1 MSHNKVIFFLIIGI
15 ISSLIIL
22 QFDYENDLEVL
33 LDKSGPFIGANFVN
47 DLGYYGEGIKIGVI
61 DTGVDYFHPDL
72 YGFGPDGKI
81 INGYNYINENNPP
94 LDTNGHGT
102 EVVGIIAADGK
113 LKGIAPKSSIIAYKV
128 SDDGSSVSPQLIIK
142 AIEQAIEDEV
152 DIINISLGVNRTNS
166 KIDQAVNEAVE
177 SGIVVVTA
185 AGNDGPGLNTIGTP
199 GKNVNAITVGASY
212 NNITASLVATLEVE
226 GKQFQVLPMIGTKQ
240 LAEPITAE
248 IVFGEFGRGSDLIES
263 YTDSI
268 VLVERG
274 SDVEGEIVFFSDKEF
289 NVANVGGKAI
299 IVYNNE
305 PGIFFGELIH
315 EFIDTDYQP
324 RIPALSISKEDGMFL
339 KELVQNKTK
348 GVLNVFYN
356 PDFVAYFSSRGPVSS
371 FYIKPDLVAPGA
383 FINTTLT
390 DGRYNF
396 TSGTS
401 FAAPHVT
408 GAVALLLQKNP
419 ELKPNEI
426 KSILITTTDLVEG
439 PYGNKF
445 PLEAA
450 GSGRLNVTRAFNANL
465 IILPHSMTFNLS
477 SEKQTQSEMLELV
490 PIDGNLHDVNV
501 KFVGPDIV
509 NFDFQQRDEFLEVTI
524 SISEEVFGDYQGAFV
539 VEYDN
544 TEYHVP
550 ILVHKTQGAIN
561 VFEEEGKLNFE
572 ISHPNG
578 WSYAKISVINK
589 DSAKTD
595 TTSVT
600 PKKDSTISVTE
611 SGEHWV
617 IAKINSNGTTFDA
630 YEVVNIKTVPKTNFD
645 FSKFLDIPER
655 PIIIVLV
662 IGVIISLVGLK
673 LRN

>member
-1 MSHNKVIFFLIIGI
+1 M
-15 ISSLIIL
+15 
-22 QFDYENDLEVL
+22 QFDYENDLEAL

-102 EVVGIIAADGK
+102 EVVGIIAADGE

-128 SDDGSSVSPQLIIK
+128 SVDGNSVSPQLIIK
-142 AIEQAIEDEV
+142 AIEQAIKDEV

-166 KIDQAVNEAVE
+166 KIDQAVNEAIE

-185 AGNDGPGLNTIGTP
+185 AGNDGPGLSTIGTP
-199 GKNVNAITVGASY
+199 GKNVNVITVGASY

-248 IVFGEFGRGSDLIES
+248 IVFGEFGRESDLIES

-274 SDVEGEIVFFSDKEF
+274 SDVEGEIVFFSDKEY

-305 PGIFFGELIH
+305 PRIFFGELIH
-315 EFIDTDYQP
+315 EFIDTNYQP

-348 GVLNVFYN
+348 GVLNVFYH

-371 FYIKPDLVAPGA
+371 FYIKPDLVAPGV

-426 KSILITTTDLVEG
+426 KSILVTTTDFVEDA
-439 PYGNKF
+439 YENKF

-465 IILPHSMTFNLS
+465 IILPHSLTFYLS

-509 NFDFQQRDEFLEVTI
+509 NFDFQQKDEFLEVII
-524 SISEEVFGDYQGAFV
+524 SISEEVFGDYQAALV
-539 VEYDN
+539 VKSDN

-589 DSAKTD
+589 DSGKTD

-600 PKKDSTISVTE
+600 PKKDSSISVTK

-617 IAKINSNGTTFDA
+617 IAKIDSNGTTFDA
-630 YEVVNIKTVPKTNFD
+630 YEVVNVKTVPKANFN

-655 PIIIVLV
+655 PIIIVVV

>member
-1 MSHNKVIFFLIIGI
+1 VSQNKVIFFLIIGI

-22 QFDYENDLEVL
+22 QFDYENDLETL

-102 EVVGIIAADGK
+102 EVVGIIAADGE

-128 SDDGSSVSPQLIIK
+128 SDDGNSVLPQLIIK
-142 AIEQAIEDEV
+142 AIEQAIKDEV
-152 DIINISLGVNRTNS
+152 DIINISLGVNKTNS
-166 KIDQAVNEAVE
+166 KIDQAVNKAIE

-185 AGNDGPGLNTIGTP
+185 AGNDGPGLSTIGTP
-199 GKNVNAITVGASY
+199 GRNVNVITVGASY

-248 IVFGEFGRGSDLIES
+248 IVFGEFGRESDLIGS
-263 YTDSI
+263 YADSI

-274 SDVEGEIVFFSDKEF
+274 SDVEGEIVFFSDKEY
-289 NVANVGGKAI
+289 NIANVGGRAI

-305 PGIFFGELIH
+305 PRIFFGELIH
-315 EFIDTDYQP
+315 EFVDANYQP

-348 GVLNVFYN
+348 GVLNVFYH

-390 DGRYNF
+390 EGRYNF

-426 KSILITTTDLVEG
+426 KSILVTTTDFVEDA
-439 PYGNKF
+439 YENKF

-465 IILPHSMTFNLS
+465 IILPHSLTFNLS
-477 SEKQTQSEMLELV
+477 SEKQTRSEMLELV
-490 PIDGNLHDVNV
+490 PIDGNFHDVNV

-509 NFDFQQRDEFLEVTI
+509 NFDFRQKDEFLEVTI
-524 SISEEVFGDYQGAFV
+524 SIPEEIFGDYQGALV
-539 VEYDN
+539 VESDN

-589 DSAKTD
+589 DSGKTD

-600 PKKDSTISVTE
+600 PKKDSSISVTK

-617 IAKINSNGTTFDA
+617 IAKIDSNGTTFDA
-630 YEVVNIKTVPKTNFD
+630 YEVVNVKTVPKANFN
-645 FSKFLDIPER
+645 FSKFLDVPER
-655 PIIIVLV
+655 PIIIVVV
-662 IGVIISLVGLK
+662 IGVLISLVGLK

>member
-1 MSHNKVIFFLIIGI
+1 VSQNKVIFFLIIGI

-22 QFDYENDLEVL
+22 QFDYENDLEAL
-33 LDKSGPFIGANFVN
+33 LDKSGPFIGTNFVN

-81 INGYNYINENNPP
+81 INGYNYINENNAP
-94 LDTNGHGT
+94 LDTSGHGT
-102 EVVGIIAADGK
+102 QVVGIIAADGE
-113 LKGIAPKSSIIAYKV
+113 LKGIAPKSSIIIYKV
-128 SDDGSSVSPQLIIK
+128 SDDGKFVPFHLIIK

-152 DIINISLGVNRTNS
+152 DIINISLGVNRTNA
-166 KIDQAVNEAVE
+166 KIDQAVNEAIE

-185 AGNDGPGLNTIGTP
+185 AGNNGPGLSTIGTP

-248 IVFGEFGRGSDLIES
+248 IVFGKFGRESDLIEG
-263 YTDSI
+263 YTDSM

-274 SDVEGEIVFFSDKEF
+274 SDVEGEIVFFSDKEY

-299 IVYNNE
+299 IVYNNK

-324 RIPALSISKEDGMFL
+324 RIPVLSISKEDGMFL

-371 FYIKPDLVAPGA
+371 FYIKPDLVAPGV

-390 DGRYNF
+390 EGRYNF

-408 GAVALLLQKNP
+408 GAAALLLQKNP

-426 KSILITTTDLVEG
+426 KSILVTTTDFVEDA
-439 PYGNKF
+439 YGNKF
-445 PLEAA
+445 PLEAT

-465 IILPHSMTFNLS
+465 IILPHSLTFNLS

-490 PIDGNLHDVNV
+490 PIDGKLHDVNV

-509 NFDFQQRDEFLEVTI
+509 NFDFQQKDEFLEVTV
-524 SISEEVFGDYQGAFV
+524 SIPEEVFGDHQGALV
-539 VEYDN
+539 IESDN

-589 DSAKTD
+589 DSGKTD

-600 PKKDSTISVTE
+600 PKKDSSISVTY

-617 IAKINSNGTTFDA
+617 LAKIDSNGTTFDA
-630 YEVVNIKTVPKTNFD
+630 YEVVNVKTVPKANFD
-645 FSKFLDIPER
+645 FSKFLGIPER

-662 IGVIISLVGLK
+662 IGVLISLVGLK

>member
-1 MSHNKVIFFLIIGI
+1 VSQNKVIFFLIIGI

-22 QFDYENDLEVL
+22 QFDYENDLETL

-102 EVVGIIAADGK
+102 EVVGIIAADGE

-128 SDDGSSVSPQLIIK
+128 SVDGNSVSPQLIIK
-142 AIEQAIEDEV
+142 AIEQAIKDEV

-166 KIDQAVNEAVE
+166 KIDQAVNAAIE

-185 AGNDGPGLNTIGTP
+185 AGNDGPGLSTIGTP
-199 GKNVNAITVGASY
+199 GKNVNVITVGASY
-212 NNITASLVATLEVE
+212 NNSTASLVATLEVE

-240 LAEPITAE
+240 LAESITAE
-248 IVFGEFGRGSDLIES
+248 IVFGEFGRESDLIGS

-274 SDVEGEIVFFSDKEF
+274 SDVEGEIVFFSDKEY
-289 NVANVGGKAI
+289 NIANVGGRAI

-305 PGIFFGELIH
+305 PRIFFGELIH
-315 EFIDTDYQP
+315 EFVDANYQP

-348 GVLNVFYN
+348 GVLNVFYH

-390 DGRYNF
+390 EGRYNF

-426 KSILITTTDLVEG
+426 KSILVTTTDFVEDA
-439 PYGNKF
+439 YKNKF

-465 IILPHSMTFNLS
+465 IILPHSLTFNLS
-477 SEKQTQSEMLELV
+477 SEKQTRSEMLELV
-490 PIDGNLHDVNV
+490 PIDGNFHDVNV

-509 NFDFQQRDEFLEVTI
+509 NFDFQQKDEFLEVTI
-524 SISEEVFGDYQGAFV
+524 SIPEEIFGDYQGALV
-539 VEYDN
+539 VESDN

-589 DSAKTD
+589 DSGKTD

-600 PKKDSTISVTE
+600 PKKDSSISVTK

-617 IAKINSNGTTFDA
+617 IAKIESNGTTFDA
-630 YEVVNIKTVPKTNFD
+630 YEVVNVKTVPKANFN
-645 FSKFLDIPER
+645 FSEFLDIPER
-655 PIIIVLV
+655 PIIIVVV
-662 IGVIISLVGLK
+662 IGVLISLVGLK

>member
-1 MSHNKVIFFLIIGI
+1 MSQNKVIFFLIIGI

-22 QFDYENDLEVL
+22 QFDYENDLETL

-102 EVVGIIAADGK
+102 EVVGIIAADGE

-128 SDDGSSVSPQLIIK
+128 SVDGNSVSPQLIIK
-142 AIEQAIEDEV
+142 AIEQAIKDEV

-166 KIDQAVNEAVE
+166 KIDQAVNEAINN
-177 SGIVVVTA
+177 GIVVVTA
-185 AGNDGPGLNTIGTP
+185 AGNDGPGPSTIGTP
-199 GKNVNAITVGASY
+199 GKNVNVITVGASY

-248 IVFGEFGRGSDLIES
+248 IVFGEFGRESDLIES

-274 SDVEGEIVFFSDKEF
+274 SDVEGEIVFFSDKEY

-305 PGIFFGELIH
+305 PRIFLGELIH
-315 EFIDTDYQP
+315 EFIDTNYQP

-348 GVLNVFYN
+348 GVINVFYH

-371 FYIKPDLVAPGA
+371 FYIKPDLVAPGV
-383 FINTTLT
+383 FINTTQT
-390 DGRYNF
+390 DGGYNF

-426 KSILITTTDLVEG
+426 KSILVTTTDFVEDA
-439 PYGNKF
+439 YKNKF
-445 PLEAA
+445 P
-450 GSGRLNVTRAFNANL
+450 F
-465 IILPHSMTFNLS
+465 
-477 SEKQTQSEMLELV
+477 
-490 PIDGNLHDVNV
+490 
-501 KFVGPDIV
+501 
-509 NFDFQQRDEFLEVTI
+509 
-524 SISEEVFGDYQGAFV
+524 
-539 VEYDN
+539 
-544 TEYHVP
+544 
-550 ILVHKTQGAIN
+550 
-561 VFEEEGKLNFE
+561 
-572 ISHPNG
+572 
-578 WSYAKISVINK
+578 
-589 DSAKTD
+589 
-595 TTSVT
+595 
-600 PKKDSTISVTE
+600 
-611 SGEHWV
+611 
-617 IAKINSNGTTFDA
+617 
-630 YEVVNIKTVPKTNFD
+630 
-645 FSKFLDIPER
+645 
-655 PIIIVLV
+655 
-662 IGVIISLVGLK
+662 
-673 LRN
+673 

>member
-1 MSHNKVIFFLIIGI
+1 MIF
-15 ISSLIIL
+15 
-22 QFDYENDLEVL
+22 QFDFENDLELL
-33 LDKSGPFIGANFVN
+33 LDRSGPFIGANFVN
-47 DLGYYGEGIKIGVI
+47 DLGYDGEGIRIGVI

-81 INGYNYINENNPP
+81 ISGYNYIDENDEPR
-94 LDTNGHGT
+94 DTSGHGT
-102 EVVGIIAADGK
+102 EVTGIIAADGK

-128 SDDGSSVSPQLIIK
+128 SDDGESVSPQLIIK
-142 AIEQAIEDEV
+142 AINQAIEDEV

-166 KIDQAVNEAVE
+166 KIDQAVNEAINN
-177 SGIVVVTA
+177 GIVVVVA
-185 AGNDGPGLNTIGTP
+185 AGNDGPELSTIGSP

-240 LAEPITAE
+240 LEEPITAE
-248 IVFGEFGRGSDLIES
+248 IVFGEFGRESDLIGR

-274 SDVEGEIVFFSDKEF
+274 SDVEGEIVFFSDKEY
-289 NVANVGGKAI
+289 NVANAGGKAI
-299 IVYNNE
+299 LVYNSE

-315 EFIDTDYQP
+315 EFVDASYQP
-324 RIPALSISKEDGMFL
+324 RIPALSMSKEDGIFL
-339 KELVQNKTK
+339 KELLQNKTK

-356 PDFVAYFSSRGPVSS
+356 PDFVASFSSRGPVSS

-390 DGRYNF
+390 GGRYNF

-408 GAVALLLQKNP
+408 GAAALLLQKNP

-426 KSILITTTDLVEG
+426 KSILSTTTDFVEDA
-439 PYGNKF
+439 YENKF

-465 IILPHSMTFNLS
+465 IILPPSLTFNLS
-477 SEKQTQSEMLELV
+477 SEKQTQSEMLEII
-490 PIDGNLHDVNV
+490 PIDSNLHDVDV
-501 KFVGPDIV
+501 RFVGPDIV
-509 NFDFQQRDEFLEVTI
+509 NFDFQQRDEFLEVAI
-524 SISEEVFGDYQGAFV
+524 SIPEDVFGEYQGALV
-539 VEYDN
+539 VEYNN

-550 ILVHKTQGAIN
+550 VLVHKTQGAIN
-561 VFEEEGKLNFE
+561 VFDEEGKLNFE
-572 ISHPNG
+572 VSHPNG
-578 WSYAKISVINK
+578 WSYAKISVISK
-589 DSAKTD
+589 DSGKTD
-595 TTSVT
+595 TTSAT
-600 PKKDSTISVTE
+600 PKKDSSISVTE
-611 SGEHWV
+611 SGEYWV
-617 IAKINSNGTTFDA
+617 IAKIDSNGTTFDA
-630 YEVVNIKTVPKTNFD
+630 YEVVDVKTAAKANFD
-645 FSKFLDIPER
+645 FIKFLDIPER
-655 PIIIVLV
+655 PMIIVLV
-662 IGVIISLVGLK
+662 IGVIISLVGLR

>member
-1 MSHNKVIFFLIIGI
+1 MGI

-22 QFDYENDLEVL
+22 QFDYENDLETL

-102 EVVGIIAADGK
+102 EVVGIIAADGE

-128 SDDGSSVSPQLIIK
+128 SVDGNSVSPQLIIK
-142 AIEQAIEDEV
+142 AIEQAIKDEV

-166 KIDQAVNEAVE
+166 KIDQAVNAAIE

-185 AGNDGPGLNTIGTP
+185 AGNDGPGLSTIGTP
-199 GKNVNAITVGASY
+199 GKNVNVITVGASY
-212 NNITASLVATLEVE
+212 NNSTASLVATLEVE

-240 LAEPITAE
+240 LAESITAE
-248 IVFGEFGRGSDLIES
+248 IVFGEFGRESDLIGS
-263 YTDSI
+263 YADSI

-274 SDVEGEIVFFSDKEF
+274 SDVEGEIVFFSDKEY
-289 NVANVGGKAI
+289 NIANVGGRAI

-305 PGIFFGELIH
+305 PRIFFGELIH
-315 EFIDTDYQP
+315 EFVDANYQP
-324 RIPALSISKEDGMFL
+324 RIPALSISKEDGIFL

-348 GVLNVFYN
+348 GVLNVFYH

-390 DGRYNF
+390 EGRYNF

-426 KSILITTTDLVEG
+426 KSILVTTTDFVEDA
-439 PYGNKF
+439 YENKF

-465 IILPHSMTFNLS
+465 IILPHSLTFNLS

-490 PIDGNLHDVNV
+490 PIDGNFHDVNV
-501 KFVGPDIV
+501 KFVGSDIV
-509 NFDFQQRDEFLEVTI
+509 NFDFQQKDEFLEVTI
-524 SISEEVFGDYQGAFV
+524 SIPEEIFGDYQGALV
-539 VEYDN
+539 VESDN

-589 DSAKTD
+589 DSGKTD

-600 PKKDSTISVTE
+600 PKKDSSISVTK

-617 IAKINSNGTTFDA
+617 IAKIESNGTTFDA
-630 YEVVNIKTVPKTNFD
+630 YEVVNVKTVPKANFN
-645 FSKFLDIPER
+645 FSEFLDIPER
-655 PIIIVLV
+655 PIIIVVV
-662 IGVIISLVGLK
+662 IGVLISLVGLK

>member
-1 MSHNKVIFFLIIGI
+1 MSQNKIIFFLIIGI

-22 QFDYENDLEVL
+22 QFDYENDLETL
-33 LDKSGPFIGANFVN
+33 LDKSSPFIGANFVN

-72 YGFGPDGKI
+72 YGFGPDGKV

-102 EVVGIIAADGK
+102 EVVGIIAADGE

-128 SDDGSSVSPQLIIK
+128 SDDGNSVSPQLIVK
-142 AIEQAIEDEV
+142 AIEQAIKDEV
-152 DIINISLGVNRTNS
+152 DIINISLGVNRTNL
-166 KIDQAVNEAVE
+166 KIDQAVNEAIE

-185 AGNDGPGLNTIGTP
+185 AGNDGPGLSTIGTP
-199 GKNVNAITVGASY
+199 GKNVNVITVGASY

-248 IVFGEFGRGSDLIES
+248 IVFGEFGRESDLIES

-274 SDVEGEIVFFSDKEF
+274 SDVEGEIVFFSDKEY

-305 PGIFFGELIH
+305 PRIFLGELIH
-315 EFIDTDYQP
+315 EFIDTNYQP

-348 GVLNVFYN
+348 GVINVFYH

-371 FYIKPDLVAPGA
+371 FYIKPDLVAPGV
-383 FINTTLT
+383 FINTTQT

-426 KSILITTTDLVEG
+426 KSILVTTTDFVEDA
-439 PYGNKF
+439 YENKF
-445 PLEAA
+445 PFEAT

-465 IILPHSMTFNLS
+465 IILPHSLTFYLS

-509 NFDFQQRDEFLEVTI
+509 NFDFQQKDEFLEVTI
-524 SISEEVFGDYQGAFV
+524 SISEEVFGDYQAALV
-539 VEYDN
+539 VKSDN

-578 WSYAKISVINK
+578 WTYAKISVINK
-589 DSAKTD
+589 DSGKTD

-600 PKKDSTISVTE
+600 PKKDSSISVTE

-617 IAKINSNGTTFDA
+617 IAKIDSNGTTFDA
-630 YEVVNIKTVPKTNFD
+630 YEVVDVKTAAKESFG

-655 PIIIVLV
+655 PIIIVVV

>member
-1 MSHNKVIFFLIIGI
+1 MSQNKVIFFLIIGV

-22 QFDYENDLEVL
+22 QFDYENDLEIL
-33 LDKSGPFIGANFVN
+33 LDKSGPFIGTNFVN

-102 EVVGIIAADGK
+102 EVVGIIAADGE

-128 SDDGSSVSPQLIIK
+128 SDDGSSVPPQLIVK
-142 AIEQAIEDEV
+142 AIEQAIEDKV

-166 KIDQAVNEAVE
+166 KIDQAVNEAIE

-185 AGNDGPGLNTIGTP
+185 AGNDGPGLGTIGTP
-199 GKNVNAITVGASY
+199 GKNVNVITVGASY

-248 IVFGEFGRGSDLIES
+248 IVFGKFGRESDLIGS
-263 YTDSI
+263 YTDSM

-274 SDVEGEIVFFSDKEF
+274 SDIEGEIVFFSDKEY
-289 NVANVGGKAI
+289 NIANVGGKAI
-299 IVYNNE
+299 IVFNNE

-348 GVLNVFYN
+348 GVINVFYN

-390 DGRYNF
+390 EGRYNF

-408 GAVALLLQKNP
+408 GAAALLLEKNP

-426 KSILITTTDLVEG
+426 KSILITTTDFVED

-465 IILPHSMTFNLS
+465 IILPPSLVFHLS

-490 PIDGNLHDVNV
+490 SIDGNLHDVKV
-501 KFVGPDIV
+501 RFVGPDIV
-509 NFDFQQRDEFLEVTI
+509 NFDFEQKDEFLEVTI
-524 SISEEVFGDYQGAFV
+524 SIPEDVFGEYQGAFII
-539 VEYDN
+539 ESDN

-550 ILVHKTQGAIN
+550 ILVHKTQGVIN

-572 ISHPNG
+572 VSHPNG
-578 WSYAKISVINK
+578 WSYAKILVINK
-589 DSAKTD
+589 DSGKTD

-600 PKKDSTISVTE
+600 PKKDSSISVTY

-617 IAKINSNGTTFDA
+617 IAKIDSNGTTFDA
-630 YEVVNIKTVPKTNFD
+630 YEVVNVQTVSKANFD

-662 IGVIISLVGLK
+662 VGVIISLVGLRV
-673 LRN
+673 RN

>member
-1 MSHNKVIFFLIIGI
+1 MSQNKVIFFLIIGI

-22 QFDYENDLEVL
+22 QFDYENDLETL

-102 EVVGIIAADGK
+102 EVVGIIAADGE

-128 SDDGSSVSPQLIIK
+128 SVDGNSVSPQLIIK
-142 AIEQAIEDEV
+142 AIEQAIKDEV

-166 KIDQAVNEAVE
+166 KIDQAVNAAIE

-185 AGNDGPGLNTIGTP
+185 AGNDGPGLSTIGTP
-199 GKNVNAITVGASY
+199 GKNVNVITVGASY
-212 NNITASLVATLEVE
+212 NNSTASLVATLEVE

-240 LAEPITAE
+240 LAESITAE
-248 IVFGEFGRGSDLIES
+248 IVFGKFGRESDLIGS
-263 YTDSI
+263 YADSI

-274 SDVEGEIVFFSDKEF
+274 SDVEGEIVFFSDKEY
-289 NVANVGGKAI
+289 NIANVGGRAI

-305 PGIFFGELIH
+305 PRIFFGELIH
-315 EFIDTDYQP
+315 EFVDANYQP
-324 RIPALSISKEDGMFL
+324 RIPALSISKEDGIFL

-348 GVLNVFYN
+348 GVLNVFYH

-390 DGRYNF
+390 EGRYNF

-426 KSILITTTDLVEG
+426 KSILVTTTDFVEDA
-439 PYGNKF
+439 YENKF

-465 IILPHSMTFNLS
+465 IILPHSLTFNLS

-490 PIDGNLHDVNV
+490 PIDGNFHDVNV
-501 KFVGPDIV
+501 KFVGSDIV
-509 NFDFQQRDEFLEVTI
+509 NFDFQQKDEFLEVTI
-524 SISEEVFGDYQGAFV
+524 SIPEEIFGDYQGALV
-539 VEYDN
+539 VESDN

-589 DSAKTD
+589 DSGKTD

-600 PKKDSTISVTE
+600 PKKDSSISVTK

-617 IAKINSNGTTFDA
+617 IAKIESNGTTFDA
-630 YEVVNIKTVPKTNFD
+630 YEVVNVKTVPKANFN
-645 FSKFLDIPER
+645 FSEFLDIPER
-655 PIIIVLV
+655 PIIIVVV
-662 IGVIISLVGLK
+662 IGVLISLVGLK

>member
-1 MSHNKVIFFLIIGI
+1 M
-15 ISSLIIL
+15 

-128 SDDGSSVSPQLIIK
+128 SDDGNSVSPQLIIK

-166 KIDQAVNEAVE
+166 KIDQAVNEAIE

-185 AGNDGPGLNTIGTP
+185 AGNDGPGLSTIGTP

-240 LAEPITAE
+240 LAEPITGE
-248 IVFGEFGRGSDLIES
+248 IVFGEFGRESDLVES

-274 SDVEGEIVFFSDKEF
+274 SDVEGEIVFFSDKEY
-289 NVANVGGKAI
+289 NVANVGGKAV

-305 PGIFFGELIH
+305 PRIFFGELIH
-315 EFIDTDYQP
+315 EFIDTNYQP

-348 GVLNVFYN
+348 GVLNVFYH

-408 GAVALLLQKNP
+408 GAAALLLQKNP

-426 KSILITTTDLVEG
+426 KSILVTTTDFVEDA
-439 PYGNKF
+439 YENKF
-445 PLEAA
+445 PLEVA

-465 IILPHSMTFNLS
+465 IILPHSMTFYLS
-477 SEKQTQSEMLELV
+477 SEKQTQSEMLELLS
-490 PIDGNLHDVNV
+490 IDGNLHDVNV

-509 NFDFQQRDEFLEVTI
+509 NFDFQQKDEFLEVTI
-524 SISEEVFGDYQGAFV
+524 SISEEVFGDYQGALV
-539 VEYDN
+539 VKSDN

-589 DSAKTD
+589 DSGKTD

-600 PKKDSTISVTE
+600 PKKDSSISVTE

-617 IAKINSNGTTFDA
+617 IAKINSDGTTFDA
-630 YEVVNIKTVPKTNFD
+630 YEVVNIKTVPKANFN
-645 FSKFLDIPER
+645 FIKFLDIPER

>member
-1 MSHNKVIFFLIIGI
+1 MSQNKIIFFLIIGI

-81 INGYNYINENNPP
+81 ISGYNYINENNPP

-128 SDDGSSVSPQLIIK
+128 SDDGKSVSPQLIIK
-142 AIEQAIEDEV
+142 AIKQAIEDEV

-166 KIDQAVNEAVE
+166 KIDQAVNDAIE

-185 AGNDGPGLNTIGTP
+185 AGNDGPGLSTIGTP

-240 LAEPITAE
+240 LAEPIIAE
-248 IVFGEFGRGSDLIES
+248 IVFGEFGRESDLIES

-274 SDVEGEIVFFSDKEF
+274 SDVEGEIVFFSDKEY

-305 PGIFFGELIH
+305 PRIFFGELIH
-315 EFIDTDYQP
+315 EFIDTNYQP

-348 GVLNVFYN
+348 GVLNVFYH

-371 FYIKPDLVAPGA
+371 FYIKPDLVAPGV

-408 GAVALLLQKNP
+408 GAVALLLEKNP

-426 KSILITTTDLVEG
+426 KSILVTTTDFVEDA
-439 PYGNKF
+439 YENKF
-445 PLEAA
+445 PLEAT

-465 IILPHSMTFNLS
+465 IILPHSLTFYLS

-490 PIDGNLHDVNV
+490 PIDGNLYDVNV

-509 NFDFQQRDEFLEVTI
+509 NFDFQQKDEFLEVTI
-524 SISEEVFGDYQGAFV
+524 SISEEVFGDYQGALV
-539 VEYDN
+539 VKLDN

-589 DSAKTD
+589 DSGKTD

-600 PKKDSTISVTE
+600 PKKDSSISVTE
-611 SGEHWV
+611 RGEHWV
-617 IAKINSNGTTFDA
+617 IAKIDSNGTTFDA
-630 YEVVNIKTVPKTNFD
+630 YEVVNIKTVSKANFD

-655 PIIIVLV
+655 PIIIVVV

>member
-1 MSHNKVIFFLIIGI
+1 M
-15 ISSLIIL
+15 
-22 QFDYENDLEVL
+22 QFDYENDLEAV

-47 DLGYYGEGIKIGVI
+47 DLGYNGEGIKIGVI

-102 EVVGIIAADGK
+102 EVVGIIAADGE

-128 SDDGSSVSPQLIIK
+128 SDDGNSVSPQLIIK
-142 AIEQAIEDEV
+142 AIEQAIKDEV
-152 DIINISLGVNRTNS
+152 DIINISLGVNKTNS
-166 KIDQAVNEAVE
+166 KIDQAVNAAIE

-185 AGNDGPGLNTIGTP
+185 AGNDGPGLSTIGTP
-199 GKNVNAITVGASY
+199 GKNVNVITVGASY
-212 NNITASLVATLEVE
+212 NNSTASLVATLEVE

-240 LAEPITAE
+240 LAESITAE
-248 IVFGEFGRGSDLIES
+248 IVFGKFGRESDLIGS
-263 YTDSI
+263 YADSI

-274 SDVEGEIVFFSDKEF
+274 SDVEGEIVFFSDKEY
-289 NVANVGGKAI
+289 NIANVGGRAI

-305 PGIFFGELIH
+305 PRIFFGELIH
-315 EFIDTDYQP
+315 EFVDANYQP

-348 GVLNVFYN
+348 GVLNVFYH

-390 DGRYNF
+390 EGRYNF

-426 KSILITTTDLVEG
+426 KSILVTTTDFVEDA
-439 PYGNKF
+439 YENKF

-465 IILPHSMTFNLS
+465 IILPHSLTFNLS
-477 SEKQTQSEMLELV
+477 SEKQTQSKMLELV
-490 PIDGNLHDVNV
+490 PIDGNFHDVNV

-509 NFDFQQRDEFLEVTI
+509 NFDFRQKDEFLEVTI
-524 SISEEVFGDYQGAFV
+524 SIPEEIFGDYQGALV
-539 VEYDN
+539 VESDN

-589 DSAKTD
+589 DSGKTD

-600 PKKDSTISVTE
+600 PKKDSSISVTE
-611 SGEHWV
+611 SGVHWV
-617 IAKINSNGTTFDA
+617 IARIDSNGTTFDA
-630 YEVVNIKTVPKTNFD
+630 YEVVNVKTVPKANFN
-645 FSKFLDIPER
+645 FSEFLDIPER
-655 PIIIVLV
+655 PIIIVVV
-662 IGVIISLVGLK
+662 IGVLISLVGLK

>member
-1 MSHNKVIFFLIIGI
+1 MLQNKVIFFLIIGI

-33 LDKSGPFIGANFVN
+33 LDKSGPFIGADFVN

-81 INGYNYINENNPP
+81 INGYNYINEDNPP

-128 SDDGSSVSPQLIIK
+128 SDDGNSVSPQLIIK
-142 AIEQAIEDEV
+142 AIEQAIKDEV

-166 KIDQAVNEAVE
+166 KIDQAVNAAIE

-185 AGNDGPGLNTIGTP
+185 AGNDGPGLSTIGTP

-248 IVFGEFGRGSDLIES
+248 IVFGEFGRESDLIES

-274 SDVEGEIVFFSDKEF
+274 SDVEGEIVFFSDKEY

-299 IVYNNE
+299 IVYNNK

-315 EFIDTDYQP
+315 EFIDTNYQP

-348 GVLNVFYN
+348 GTLNVFYH

-408 GAVALLLQKNP
+408 GAAALLLQKNP

-426 KSILITTTDLVEG
+426 KSILVTTTDFVEDA
-439 PYGNKF
+439 YENKF

-465 IILPHSMTFNLS
+465 IILPHALTFYLS

-509 NFDFQQRDEFLEVTI
+509 NFDFQQKDEFLEVTI
-524 SISEEVFGDYQGAFV
+524 SISEEVFGDYQAVLV
-539 VEYDN
+539 VKSDN

-589 DSAKTD
+589 DSGKTD

-600 PKKDSTISVTE
+600 PKKDSFISVTD

-617 IAKINSNGTTFDA
+617 IAKIDSNGTTFDA
-630 YEVVNIKTVPKTNFD
+630 YEVVNIKTVPKANFD

-662 IGVIISLVGLK
+662 IGAIISLVGLK